1 MRFEDKESHD
11 ITEKTL
17 ISASAAWKKC
27 EDWGDLGMKSGAI
40 FDMDGLLLDTERVY
54 QENWLKTA
62 EAFGQT
68 PMAEFAA
75 AVTGTNGE
83 VRRKIIHRYYPAVA
97 GSGSRRRIQSNLHRS
112 GLAAGCVTIMIPDTV
127 QPPEGLA
134 PHAACGWQ
142 TFQCVVKL

>member
-1 MRFEDKESHD
+1 
-11 ITEKTL
+11 
-17 ISASAAWKKC
+17 
-27 EDWGDLGMKSGAI
+27 
-40 FDMDGLLLDTERVY
+40 
-54 QENWLKTA
+54 
-62 EAFGQT
+62 
-68 PMAEFAA
+68 MAEFAA

-112 GLAAGCVTIMIPDTV
+112 GLAAGCVTIMVPDTV